1 MGFTTR
7 FWISTIE
14 LFVIT
19 NSFEITERHKNQWI
33 EQWFYDIQIIWKLSY
48 INLLRIIVFEF
59 FKHWTMLIIFL
70 FLALVVSIWLTI
82 KPNNFRKFYS
92 WICLSICLCMCPSV
106 MQFSQDL
113 LCFFKNFFGQRYFA
127 IIIQICFHFINHVIF
142 VGFCQAC
149 MGMQNLF
156 QNNKDSISVGRVELF
171 CLFVACNCTSM
182 EATVL
187 SCCFS

>member
-1 MGFTTR
+1 MNSLNT
-7 FWISTIE
+7 E
-14 LFVIT
+14 LCWLYFFFLHWLFPYG
-19 NSFEITERHKNQWI
+19 SQSS
-33 EQWFYDIQIIWKLSY
+33 QIILENFILEFVCLSVCVCVLLWC
-48 INLLRIIVFEF
+48 IFLRIYSVFF
-59 FKHWTMLIIFL
+59 F
-70 FLALVVSIWLTI
+70 
-82 KPNNFRKFYS
+82 
-92 WICLSICLCMCPSV
+92 
-106 MQFSQDL
+106 
-113 LCFFKNFFGQRYFA
+113 NFFAQRYFA